1 MYLRF
6 INFHTTLEI
15 NLNKNKIQVNMGQG
29 GSLGSVSGDHSGG
42 ERGSGLRPQ
51 PAVMRCPS
59 VSLMGQCQRSSNRE
73 SGSSFLLH
81 KHCLMSLRD
90 GDMQE
95 GGLHGH
101 RDMQWASQLAL
112 TQGPPWQGPAPTCT
126 GTEDSAL
133 ETLLGP
139 ILCTSS
145 NGCSS

>member
-1 MYLRF
+1 MR
-6 INFHTTLEI
+6 
-15 NLNKNKIQVNMGQG
+15 
-29 GSLGSVSGDHSGG
+29 DG
-42 ERGSGLRPQ
+42 ERERKRNTQSERWETVTQRGSGKSKRCPERSRWRSYLGVGLRPQ